1 MDIQSAM
8 SQQWKDRDSK
18 VYSQKAE
25 VKAKEKKELTGTPKI
40 DPLSRKIA
48 EIVTQQELAELGI
61 VSKEPAPKK
70 PTFSIP
76 KSTPSRESPQ
86 KPYPQSNNPNL
97 SKQSP
102 KKQRESP
109 MKPLDKQIDEPE
121 PNPGPII
128 LDPSKPENQQISNP
142 LQNHNEIPHLI
153 VTKDSEPVKD
163 NINKSE
169 HEEMLNNV
177 EHLQAFQEELQREY
191 PELGLN
197 NSVEGSSFRTDEL
210 DALEEACK
218 DLDSQ
223 HKRAENP
230 MNTAENPM
238 NTAENPMNTTEKKE
252 ETTTGNAEKKEESK
266 EGNKDE
272 EKKEHDMLSNN
283 TDYGNSPDNVGIVT
297 KSQVEKKKTG
307 SEKSQADKEKS
318 LKNEKNG
325 KKDFVGKNN
334 REPNRSKT
342 EGNSPSKRQ
351 NRPSSKEGVADEFKN
366 LQTASAKA
374 QFLHLHEEKILK
386 NTPRCHINLTNC
398 RTSPIYFS
406 IRVPF
411 DSKVKVESGIGS
423 AGSLRRILLRQFL
436 DEGQDSKDFYTKNLE
451 WLQNRD
457 GKIQEI
463 RDRDKDKDLEE
474 CTFDP
479 YFEKHENFRRNTYNF
494 EYKATVSPLIQN
506 SEKSLGPYNPK
517 ISENIIKYQALSPTD
532 YFVKY
537 PEGANLDRMME
548 VGKPMVSY
556 RSINLLR

>member
-1 MDIQSAM
+1 MDMPSAM
-8 SQQWKDRDSK
+8 SQQWKDRDNK
-18 VYSQKAE
+18 VFSQKAE

-48 EIVTQQELAELGI
+48 EIVTQQELAALGI
-61 VSKEPAPKK
+61 EPKESAPKK

-86 KPYPQSNNPNL
+86 KPSPHSNNQNIP
-97 SKQSP
+97 KQSP
-102 KKQRESP
+102 KRQRESP
-109 MKPLDKQIDEPE
+109 TKLQDKLIDEPE

-128 LDPSKPENQQISNP
+128 LDPSKPEDQQKSNLLP
-142 LQNHNEIPHLI
+142 QGHNEIPHLI
-153 VTKDSEPVKD
+153 VTKDPESTKENKD

-210 DALEEACK
+210 DELEEACK

-223 HKRAENP
+223 HKHAENP
-230 MNTAENPM
+230 LVNA
-238 NTAENPMNTTEKKE
+238 EKKE
-252 ETTTGNAEKKEESK
+252 ETTAGNIEKKEEGK
-266 EGNKDE
+266 EGNKDVG
-272 EKKEHDMLSNN
+272 KKEQDMLSNN
-283 TDYGNSPDNVGIVT
+283 TDYGGLPDNIEVVT
-297 KSQVEKKKTG
+297 KEQVEKQRTG
-307 SEKSQADKEKS
+307 SEKNNADREKS
-318 LKNEKNG
+318 LKND
-325 KKDFVGKNN
+325 KKELVGKNM
-334 REPNRSKT
+334 RDPNRSKT
-342 EGNSPSKRQ
+342 EGNSPSKGQ
-351 NRPSSKEGVADEFKN
+351 NRQSSRERVANEFKN
-366 LQTASAKA
+366 LQAASAKA

-398 RTSPIYFS
+398 KTSPIYFS
-406 IRVPF
+406 IRVPS

-436 DEGQDSKDFYTKNLE
+436 DEGQDSKDFYTKSAE
-451 WLQNRD
+451 WLQNRNN
-457 GKIQEI
+457 KIQEI
-463 RDRDKDKDLEE
+463 RDQNKDKDLEE

-479 YFEKHENFRRNTYNF
+479 YFEKHENIKKNTYSF

-506 SEKSLGPYNPK
+506 SEKSLVAYKPR
-517 ISENIIKYQALSPTD
+517 ISENIIKYEALSPTD
-532 YFVKY
+532 YLVRY
-537 PEGANLDRMME
+537 SEGVNLDRIMQ